1 MSATQPI
8 IFLLITFLL
17 FEKNTYI
24 NVHPTGGFS
33 YVDPGI
39 FDDRRRLR
47 NLLDD
52 DVVQQVEALEPESA
66 NDDLLVADRGLLGG
80 RVGYD
85 FSQGRTG
92 GLVVTGKDRKRGYF
106 RRG

>member
-1 MSATQPI
+1 
-8 IFLLITFLL
+8 LLITFLL

-52 DVVQQVEALEPESA
+52 DVVLDMAPAPEFALAVDRSYLSEDPAALSDPTIRDGTYLPEIA
-66 NDDLLVADRGLLGG
+66 NSERLREEN
-80 RVGYD
+80 RIP
-85 FSQGRTG
+85 
-92 GLVVTGKDRKRGYF
+92 
-106 RRG
+106 